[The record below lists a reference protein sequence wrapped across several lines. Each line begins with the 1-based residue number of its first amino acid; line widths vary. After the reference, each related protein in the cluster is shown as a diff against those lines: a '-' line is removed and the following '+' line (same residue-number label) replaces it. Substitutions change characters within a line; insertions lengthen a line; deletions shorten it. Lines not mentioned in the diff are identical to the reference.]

1 MAELLFGQQLNLNGM
16 ATTQLS
22 ARGLFRVSSTV
33 AGSAA
38 VSATKL
44 VGVVS
49 VKAGVSA
56 SAATSTKE
64 SRLIKYVGSNP
75 KASATASGK
84 ATFFKTI
91 KADLVAGAYIDT
103 FASKRD
109 VLYEM
114 KDYLPHYYRD
124 IREAMRI
131 IEAEAKEFSRV
142 SAQLEKVFDQY
153 FVNTADVALDRWETA
168 LNITPDPSRSLLERR
183 QFINAKLRGAGTTT
197 IGLLNNIVDSFCEA
211 DITELADKYEVN
223 VKTTGRRGIPKNFS
237 DIEEAVNDVIPAH
250 IKPSFAFS
258 YVPWSEIEAS
268 AMMYEEADTY
278 EWEELQ
284 SSYPQ
289 PPSLRMIDLEDTTQA
304 DTDTIQFKAVDT
316 RLEFD

>member
-22 ARGLFRVSSTV
+22 ARGLFRVSSAV
-33 AGSAA
+33 AGSAT

-44 VGVVS
+44 VGVINIQS
-49 VKAGVSA
+49 SVSA

-64 SRLIKYVGSNP
+64 SRLIKYVESNP
-75 KASATASGK
+75 KAVATASGK
-84 ATFFKTI
+84 GTFFKTI
-91 KADLVAGAYIDT
+91 KADLVAGSYIDT

-197 IGLLNNIVDSFCEA
+197 IGLLNNIVDAFCEA
-211 DITELADKYEVN
+211 EISEIADKYEVN
-223 VKTTGRRGIPKNFS
+223 VKTTGKRGIPANFP

-250 IKPSFAFS
+250 IKPDFNFS
-258 YVPWSEIEAS
+258 YVPWNEIEAS
-268 AMMYEEADTY
+268 AMMFDDADRFQ
-278 EWEELQ
+278 WEPTQ

-289 PPSLRMIDLEDTTQA
+289 PPALTWGDLENTQQA

-316 RLEFD
+316 RLEFH

>member
-1 MAELLFGQQLNLNGM
+1 MAEILFGQQLNLNGT

-22 ARGLFRVSSTV
+22 ARGLFRVSSAV
-33 AGSAA
+33 AGSTA

-44 VGVVS
+44 VGVINIQS
-49 VKAGVSA
+49 SVSA
-56 SAATSTKE
+56 SAATSTRE

-75 KASATASGK
+75 AASAKTSGK
-84 ATFFKTI
+84 VTFFKTI
-91 KADLVAGAYIDT
+91 KADLVAGSYIDT

-197 IGLLNNIVDSFCEA
+197 IGLLNNIVDAFCAA
-211 DITELADKYEVN
+211 DITEIADKYEVN
-223 VKTTGRRGIPKNFS
+223 VKTTGKRGIPANFP

-250 IKPSFAFS
+250 IKPDFTFS
-258 YVPWSEIEAS
+258 YVPWNEIEAS
-268 AMMYEEADTY
+268 AMMFDDADRFQ
-278 EWEELQ
+278 WEPTQ

-289 PPSLRMIDLEDTTQA
+289 PPALTWGDLENTQQA

-316 RLEFD
+316 RLEFH